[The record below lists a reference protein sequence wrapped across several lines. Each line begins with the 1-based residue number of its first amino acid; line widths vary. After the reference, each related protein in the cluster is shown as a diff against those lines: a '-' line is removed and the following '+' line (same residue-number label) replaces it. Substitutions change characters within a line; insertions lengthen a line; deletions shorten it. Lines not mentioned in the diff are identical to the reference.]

1 MSCNQP
7 AESRIGLIDGATDG
21 CNWMLMSRVRPS
33 HCDSNAR
40 PNEMADIKKNPFLNG
55 FFLMLSNILFKD

>member
-1 MSCNQP
+1 M
-7 AESRIGLIDGATDG
+7 GLIAGGMDG
-21 CNWMLMSRVRPS
+21 WVWRFMSRVRPS

-55 FFLMLSNILFKD
+55 FFLMVSNIRLKD